1 MMKKR
6 KSFEVLLKRLR
17 EPRRFIQSLIGP
29 RQVGK
34 TTLAR
39 QVADELEISS
49 RYVTADLATLQD
61 ISWLQQ
67 QWDVARE
74 LAKSEGKALF
84 IVDEIQK
91 IPHWS
96 DMVKLLWDQD
106 TASGID
112 LSVLLLGSSPWLMQ
126 KGLTESLAGRFEVI
140 PIAHWS
146 FKEMYDI
153 FGWSIEQYLYFG
165 GYPGAAPLSDEEN
178 PTRWINY
185 INDSIIETTISRDI
199 LLMSQVNKPALLRRL
214 FQLGCNYSCQILS
227 YNKMLGELQDAG
239 NSTTLAHYVDLLA
252 GAGLLTGLQKYAN
265 QSVRRKGSSPKFAVY
280 NTALLSAQSG
290 KSFFEAMT
298 DSVFLGRL
306 VESAVGA
313 HLLNSIRGTQMEL
326 FYWRE
331 GDREVDFVLKLGE
344 KLIVIEVKSSHES
357 IHRSGIDSFVKQFKP
372 DRILL
377 VGDQGIPLKTFLS
390 TAPNSLFK

>member
-1 MMKKR
+1 MIKKR
-6 KSFEVLLKRLR
+6 KPFEVLLKRLQ

-39 QVADELEISS
+39 QVADKLERPS
-49 RYVTADLATLQD
+49 RYITADLATLQD
-61 ISWLQQ
+61 TSWLQQ

-74 LAKSEGKALF
+74 LAKSEGKALL

-106 TASGID
+106 TASGVD
-112 LSVLLLGSSPWLMQ
+112 LSVLILGSSPWLMQ
-126 KGLTESLAGRFEVI
+126 KGLTESLAGRFEII
-140 PIAHWS
+140 PITHWS
-146 FKEMYDI
+146 FKEMQEI
-153 FGWSIEQYLYFG
+153 FGWSLERYLYFG

-214 FQLGCNYSCQILS
+214 FQLGCNYSGQILS

-290 KSFFEAMT
+290 KSFFEAMA
-298 DSVFLGRL
+298 DRNFLARL
-306 VESAVGA
+306 IESAVGA
-313 HLLNSIRGTQMEL
+313 HLLNSIRGTRMEL

-331 GDREVDFVLKLGE
+331 GDREVDFVLQLGD
-344 KLIVIEVKSSHES
+344 KLIAIEVKSGQQS
-357 IHRSGIDSFVKQFKP
+357 IHHSGIDSFVKQFKP

-377 VGDQGIPLKTFLS
+377 VGDQGIPLKQFLL
-390 TAPNSLFK
+390 TPPNSLFE

>member
-6 KSFEVLLKRLR
+6 KSYEVLLKRLQ

-34 TTLAR
+34 TTLAL
-39 QVADELEISS
+39 QVVGELGKPN
-49 RYVTADLATLQD
+49 RYVSADLATLQD
-61 ISWLQQ
+61 TSWLHQ

-74 LAKSEGKALF
+74 LAKLEGKALL

-96 DMVKLLWDQD
+96 DMVKFLWDQD
-106 TASGID
+106 TVSGID
-112 LSVLLLGSSPWLMQ
+112 LSVLILGSSPWLMQ
-126 KGLTESLAGRFEVI
+126 KGLSESLAGRFEII
-140 PIAHWS
+140 PITHWS
-146 FKEMYDI
+146 FKEMREI
-153 FGWSIEQYLYFG
+153 FGWSLEHYLYFG

-178 PTRWINY
+178 PSRWVNY

-214 FQLGCNYSCQILS
+214 FQLGCNYSGQILS

-252 GAGLLTGLQKYAN
+252 GAGLLTGLQKFAN
-265 QSVRRKGSSPKFAVY
+265 QSVRRKGSSPKFAVF

-290 KSFFEAMT
+290 KSFFEAMA
-298 DSVFLGRL
+298 DPVFLGRL
-306 VESAVGA
+306 IESAVGA
-313 HLLNSIRGTQMEL
+313 HLLNSIRGTQIEL
-326 FYWRE
+326 FYWR
-331 GDREVDFVLKLGE
+331 DKNREVDFVLQLGD
-344 KLIVIEVKSSHES
+344 KLIAIEVKSGKGSLRQS
-357 IHRSGIDSFVKQFKP
+357 AIDSFVKQFKP
-372 DRILL
+372 NRILL
-377 VGDQGIPLKTFLS
+377 VGDQGIPLEAFLS
-390 TAPNSLFK
+390 ISPSSLFE